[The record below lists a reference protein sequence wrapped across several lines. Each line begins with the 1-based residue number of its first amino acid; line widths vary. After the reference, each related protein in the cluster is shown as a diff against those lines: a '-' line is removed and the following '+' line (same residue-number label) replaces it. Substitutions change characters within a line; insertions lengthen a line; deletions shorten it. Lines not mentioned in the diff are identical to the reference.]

1 MSSGSSLN
9 PIDQGYDRTPLHSIL
24 AELSV
29 YDEIP
34 NCLLCKQ
41 EVEGSSP
48 SSSTKLAINWKSPRR
63 NAGAFLLLD
72 PKLTQ

>member
-48 SSSTKLAINWKSPRR
+48 SSSTKLQMN
-63 NAGAFLLLD
+63 
-72 PKLTQ
+72 